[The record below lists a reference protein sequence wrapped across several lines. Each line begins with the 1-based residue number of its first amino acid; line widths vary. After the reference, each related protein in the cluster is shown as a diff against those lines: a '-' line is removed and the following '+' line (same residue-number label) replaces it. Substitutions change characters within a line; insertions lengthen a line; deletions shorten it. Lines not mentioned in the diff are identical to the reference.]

1 MAIRIGILSQAYHP
15 AVGGVTEH
23 VDATAAALRQRGH
36 EVTVITA
43 GFSERE
49 WRGYTGNGNGH
60 ANVAATAAD
69 AAPPSDDSR
78 PHRVLRIGRNLAVPY
93 NGAENNLTVGLGLR
107 DKLQD
112 ILDRER
118 FDLLH
123 LHCPVS
129 PVLPL
134 LALRIARQ
142 PIVGTFH
149 STVTS
154 DLAFRLFRR
163 ALLPSYRRID
173 KILAVSEEARSCVLR
188 HFPGPVEI
196 LPNGV
201 SPDRFRPG
209 LKRLE
214 RFDDGIPNILF
225 VGRFDPRK
233 GLPELMSA
241 CDALARDS
249 VPFRL
254 IVVGDG
260 ALRRRIEVMA
270 QGALEGR
277 VHFEGR
283 VSNDRLPRYYASAD
297 VFCSPARGGESFGIV
312 LLEAMA
318 SGVPIVAT
326 DLPGYRTVLT
336 PGVEGLAVPPRDPA
350 SLRRALQTLLSR
362 PELRKEMGGRG
373 IETSR
378 RFAWP
383 AIVER
388 LETIYGSLLGR
399 DIRSP
404 GHDGNGIPAHARR
417 EPSRA

>member
-1 MAIRIGILSQAYHP
+1 MPLRIGILSQAYHP

-23 VDATAAALRQRGH
+23 VDATARALRGRGH

-43 GFSERE
+43 GFSERD
-49 WRGYTGNGNGH
+49 WRGSASNGNGH
-60 ANVAATAAD
+60 LRHEGNGGDGAREDSEPPRD
-69 AAPPSDDSR
+69 ASE
-78 PHRVLRIGRNLAVPY
+78 PHRIVRIGRNLAVPY
-93 NGAENNLTVGLGLR
+93 NGAENNLTIGLGLR
-107 DKLQD
+107 RKLCA
-112 ILDRER
+112 ILERER

-123 LHCPVS
+123 VHCPVS

-134 LALRIARQ
+134 LALRVARQ

-163 ALLPSYRRID
+163 ALLPSFRRID
-173 KILAVSEEARSCVLR
+173 RSLAVSEEARSCVLR
-188 HFPGPVEI
+188 HFPGPVDV

-201 SPDRFRPG
+201 SLDRFRPG
-209 LKRLE
+209 LPRLE
-214 RFDDGIPNILF
+214 RFDDGIPNLLF
-225 VGRFDPRK
+225 VGRHDPRK
-233 GLPELMSA
+233 GLPELMTA
-241 CDALARDS
+241 CETLARDS

-260 ALRRRIEVMA
+260 VLRQRIERLA
-270 QGALEGR
+270 RGPLQAR

-318 SGVPIVAT
+318 SGLPIVAT

-336 PGVEGLAVPPRDPA
+336 PGVEGLTVPTRDPA
-350 SLRRALQTLLSR
+350 SLSRALRTLLER
-362 PELRKEMGGRG
+362 PELRREMGSRG
-373 IETSR
+373 IETAR

-383 AIVER
+383 GIVER
-388 LETIYGSLLGR
+388 LESIYASLLG
-399 DIRSP
+399 
-404 GHDGNGIPAHARR
+404 
-417 EPSRA
+417 